1 MTLLSTEC
9 QNLRELDRERAI
21 ILAISRFLMDGQWLE
36 VLRVTK
42 HKTRK
47 IMSKNGLREHVGN
60 AMQGYAIK
68 RYQYQLTAVNLG
80 KKLEFE

>member
-21 ILAISRFLMDGQWLE
+21 ILAISRLLMGGQWLE
-36 VLRVTK
+36 VLRVTR

-47 IMSKNGLREHVGN
+47 IMSKMGSENVLVMLCKVMLSKSTN
-60 AMQGYAIK
+60 MS
-68 RYQYQLTAVNLG
+68 
-80 KKLEFE
+80 